1 MDFFSVDVRAVV
13 DDPYVRHNLLVLK
26 FSQIVSSLKHMN
38 VDAASTE
45 VGVKSL
51 ERQDLQIRTSGRSRA
66 LRLEGCL
73 DIALIAIDNKPG
85 TALKFRS
92 LSSVIYPS
100 NLIEAP
106 RLKMSLLPEIF
117 SRGLLLGCYGL

>member
-1 MDFFSVDVRAVV
+1 MDFFSVDVPAVV
-13 DDPYVRHNLLVLK
+13 DDPYVWHNLLVLK
-26 FSQIVSSLKHMN
+26 LLQIVCSLKSMN

-51 ERQDLQIRTSGRSRA
+51 ERQDLQSRTSGRSRA
-66 LRLEGCL
+66 PRLEGCL

-92 LSSVIYPS
+92 LLRVIYPS
-100 NLIEAP
+100 NLMKAP
-106 RLKMSLLPEIF
+106 RLKISLLPDIF
-117 SRGLLLGCYGL
+117 SKGLLLGH